1 MIQEIKNKNY
11 YLYKIVMSKNIAIKI
26 NNLSKIYKNQKKYS
40 LDKISLEI
48 KSGIIFGLLGPN
60 GAGKSTLINILADL
74 VYKTSGTIKILG
86 KDFSKE
92 LNEIK
97 PHIGIVPQE
106 LNMDPFFTPYE
117 LLELQAGL
125 YGVPKNK
132 RQTKE
137 ILKLLALEDKANAYA
152 RTLSGGMKRRL
163 LIAKAMVH
171 NPEILVLDEPTAGV
185 DVELRR
191 TLWKNIKSLK
201 TQGKTIIITTHYL
214 HEAENLCDEIAII
227 DKGKLLVTDK
237 TKKIKSK
244 MNFKKIIIEH
254 DNTKIIKDEII
265 KDLNISLIKYENYL
279 TIEYDPNLINYQNL
293 LARLLSLKI
302 KIIDIKIEENDLE
315 EVFLKLIKEQLN

>member
-1 MIQEIKNKNY
+1 MKE
-11 YLYKIVMSKNIAIKI
+11 NIAIKI

-40 LDKISLEI
+40 LDNISLEI

-74 VYKTSGTIKILG
+74 VYKTSGTINIFG
-86 KDFSKE
+86 KDYSKE
-92 LNEIK
+92 LYEIK
-97 PHIGIVPQE
+97 PRIGIVPQE

-125 YGVPKNK
+125 YGVPKEK
-132 RQTKE
+132 RQTKK
-137 ILKLLALEDKANAYA
+137 ILSLLALEDKSDAYA

-171 NPEILVLDEPTAGV
+171 DPEILVLDEPTAGV
-185 DVELRR
+185 DVELRQ
-191 TLWKNIKSLK
+191 TLWENIKSLK

-227 DKGKLLVTDK
+227 NKGKLLIVDK
-237 TKKIKSK
+237 TKNIKSK

-254 DNTKIIKDEII
+254 SNSTTIKDDIFH
-265 KDLNISLIKYENYL
+265 DLDISFRNQNGYIA
-279 TIEYDPNLINYQNL
+279 IEYDPSIISHQEL
-293 LARLLSLKI
+293 LTRLVKLKI
-302 KIIDIKIEENDLE
+302 NIKDIKIEDNNLE
-315 EVFLKLIKEQLN
+315 EIFIKLVNE

>member
-1 MIQEIKNKNY
+1 MKE
-11 YLYKIVMSKNIAIKI
+11 NIAIKI

-40 LDKISLEI
+40 LDNISLEI

-74 VYKTSGTIKILG
+74 VYKTSGTINIFG
-86 KDFSKE
+86 KDYSKE
-92 LNEIK
+92 LYEIK
-97 PHIGIVPQE
+97 PRIGIVPQE

-125 YGVPKNK
+125 YGVPKEK
-132 RQTKE
+132 RQTKK
-137 ILKLLALEDKANAYA
+137 ILSLLALEDKSDAYA

-171 NPEILVLDEPTAGV
+171 DPEILVLDEPTAGV
-185 DVELRR
+185 DVELRQ
-191 TLWKNIKSLK
+191 TLWENIKSLK

-227 DKGKLLVTDK
+227 NKGKLLIADK
-237 TKKIKSK
+237 TKNIKSK

-254 DNTKIIKDEII
+254 GNSTTIKDDIFN
-265 KDLNISLIKYENYL
+265 DLDISFKNHNGLIA
-279 TIEYDPNLINYQNL
+279 IEYDPSIISHQEVLT
-293 LARLLSLKI
+293 RLVKLKI
-302 KIIDIKIEENDLE
+302 NIKDIKIEENNLE
-315 EVFLKLIKEQLN
+315 EIFIKLINE

>member
-1 MIQEIKNKNY
+1 MKE
-11 YLYKIVMSKNIAIKI
+11 NIAIKI

-40 LDKISLEI
+40 LDNISLEI

-74 VYKTSGTIKILG
+74 VYKTSGTINIFG
-86 KDFSKE
+86 KDYSKE
-92 LNEIK
+92 LYEIK
-97 PHIGIVPQE
+97 PRIGIVPQE

-125 YGVPKNK
+125 YGVPKEK
-132 RQTKE
+132 RQTKK
-137 ILKLLALEDKANAYA
+137 ILSLLALEDKSDAYA

-171 NPEILVLDEPTAGV
+171 DPEILVLDEPTAGV
-185 DVELRR
+185 DVELRQ
-191 TLWKNIKSLK
+191 TLWENIKSLK

-227 DKGKLLVTDK
+227 NKGKLLIADR
-237 TKKIKSK
+237 TKNIKSK

-254 DNTKIIKDEII
+254 GNSTTIKDDIFD
-265 KDLNISLIKYENYL
+265 DLDISFKNHNGHIA
-279 TIEYDPNLINYQNL
+279 IEYDPSIISHQEVLT
-293 LARLLSLKI
+293 RLVKLKI
-302 KIIDIKIEENDLE
+302 NIKDIKIEENNLE
-315 EVFLKLIKEQLN
+315 EIFIKLVNE

>member
-1 MIQEIKNKNY
+1 MKE
-11 YLYKIVMSKNIAIKI
+11 NIAIKI

-40 LDKISLEI
+40 LDNISLEI

-74 VYKTSGTIKILG
+74 VYKTSGTINIFG
-86 KDFSKE
+86 KDYSKE
-92 LNEIK
+92 LYEIK
-97 PHIGIVPQE
+97 PRIGIVPQE

-125 YGVPKNK
+125 YGVPKEK
-132 RQTKE
+132 RQTKK
-137 ILKLLALEDKANAYA
+137 ILSLLALEDKSDAYA

-171 NPEILVLDEPTAGV
+171 DPEILVLDEPTAGV
-185 DVELRR
+185 DVELRQ

-201 TQGKTIIITTHYL
+201 AQGKTIIITTHYL

-227 DKGKLLVTDK
+227 NKGKLLIADK
-237 TKKIKSK
+237 TKNIKSK

-254 DNTKIIKDEII
+254 GNSTTIKDDIFD
-265 KDLNISLIKYENYL
+265 DLDISFSNHDSHIA
-279 TIEYDPNLINYQNL
+279 IEYDPSIISHQEVLT
-293 LARLLSLKI
+293 RLVKLKI
-302 KIIDIKIEENDLE
+302 NIKDIKIEENNLE
-315 EVFLKLIKEQLN
+315 EIFIKLVNE

>member
-1 MIQEIKNKNY
+1 MKE
-11 YLYKIVMSKNIAIKI
+11 NIAIKI

-40 LDKISLEI
+40 LDNISLEI

-74 VYKTSGTIKILG
+74 VYKTSGTINIFG
-86 KDFSKE
+86 KDYSKE
-92 LNEIK
+92 LYEIK
-97 PHIGIVPQE
+97 PRIGIVPQE

-125 YGVPKNK
+125 YGVPKEK
-132 RQTKE
+132 RQTKK
-137 ILKLLALEDKANAYA
+137 ILSLLALEDKSDAYA

-171 NPEILVLDEPTAGV
+171 DPEILVLDEPTAGV
-185 DVELRR
+185 DVELRQ
-191 TLWKNIKSLK
+191 TLWENIKSLK

-227 DKGKLLVTDK
+227 NKGKLLIADK
-237 TKKIKSK
+237 TKNIKSK

-254 DNTKIIKDEII
+254 GNSTTIKDDIFN
-265 KDLNISLIKYENYL
+265 DLDISFKNHNGLIA
-279 TIEYDPNLINYQNL
+279 IEYDPSIISHQEVLT
-293 LARLLSLKI
+293 RLVKLKI
-302 KIIDIKIEENDLE
+302 NIKDIKIEENNLE
-315 EVFLKLIKEQLN
+315 EIFIKLVNE